1 MAHMGLLPGNLA
13 GAEPQHY
20 DLGVARLA
28 IAASH
33 RLCFSLV
40 LIYQY
45 VCVGFGVYLCVCVC
59 VFVCVGV
66 GVCVCMWDYV
76 LFFSIFFT

>member
-1 MAHMGLLPGNLA
+1 MGLLPGNLA

-40 LIYQY
+40 FIYHFSLPHCSNTAPRRAEALHKLLEIMSLTQL
-45 VCVGFGVYLCVCVC
+45 VTDGHHW
-59 VFVCVGV
+59 GV
-66 GVCVCMWDYV
+66 GV
-76 LFFSIFFT
+76 SP